1 MVLKKDGLYTE
12 DMFTEL
18 ESEYEDSLG
27 MSWVGMYGFNN
38 TYGLVVR
45 KEIADKYNIKTYS
58 DLRAVSDKLI
68 FGAEYDFFER
78 EDGYDALCSEY
89 GFNFKKTMDMD
100 LGLKYQA
107 INQGKI
113 DVMNIFTTDGQL
125 AASDVTVLVDD
136 KNFYPSYMCGNVVR
150 NGVIESHPEI
160 KDVLDEL
167 SGTITD
173 SDMAQMNYD
182 VETEGREPRDVAE
195 EFLSGKGLLK

>member
-1 MVLKKDGLYTE
+1 MELQISSLPWRAANLTFYPEYTGTAWNMVLKKDGLYTE

-89 GFNFKKTMDMD
+89 GFNFKRRWIWTLDS
-100 LGLKYQA
+100 
-107 INQGKI
+107 
-113 DVMNIFTTDGQL
+113 NIRQSIRQDRRYEYIYNRWTACGIGCDG
-125 AASDVTVLVDD
+125 A
-136 KNFYPSYMCGNVVR
+136 G
-150 NGVIESHPEI
+150 G
-160 KDVLDEL
+160 
-167 SGTITD
+167 
-173 SDMAQMNYD
+173 
-182 VETEGREPRDVAE
+182 
-195 EFLSGKGLLK
+195 